1 MLSLSLQPKYFQAI
15 IKDMR
20 GKNLSPWNLNDRI
33 ENILENA
40 TINDNEK
47 FFLARML
54 YPHIDAADFV
64 ELVKTTKGETQ
75 NLDLVFKTEDS
86 NGKIYSIRPPF
97 HPKEIATFQTIISKQ
112 NLSVTF
118 TIDHE
123 FLLIIN
129 DRNNVIG
136 GLYYKIKNNVRV
148 HLEWV
153 VIILEF

>member
-1 MLSLSLQPKYFQAI
+1 
-15 IKDMR
+15 MR
-20 GKNLSPWNLNDRI
+20 AKKLSPWNLNDRI

-86 NGKIYSIRPPF
+86 IGKIYSIRPPF

-118 TIDHE
+118 TVNHE
-123 FLLIIN
+123 FLLIVN
-129 DRNNVIG
+129 DRNNVI
-136 GLYYKIKNNVRV
+136 
-148 HLEWV
+148 
-153 VIILEF
+153 